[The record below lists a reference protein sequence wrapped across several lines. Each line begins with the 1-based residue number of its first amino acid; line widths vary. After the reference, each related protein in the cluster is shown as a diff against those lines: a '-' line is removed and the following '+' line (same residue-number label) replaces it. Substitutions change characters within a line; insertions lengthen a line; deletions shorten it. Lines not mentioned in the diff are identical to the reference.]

1 MKNTALLPTLILVS
15 SVSCTTPADVDE
27 GFLEINGTTLYYKT
41 MGSGEPIV
49 VLHGGPGF
57 DHQQFLPYI
66 GELSSR
72 YKVILYDQRGTGLS
86 SGPVDATS
94 ISIHNFVEDIEG
106 IRKAFGIAKMNLL
119 GHSWGGMLAMHYAV
133 RHPDKLKSLILCST
147 AATAES
153 FGVMRKTIA
162 RNRQPQDTA
171 LLESIS
177 ESQEFQDRDPRA
189 LERFWRTYFK
199 AYFAD
204 PSLAAGIT
212 LVFTDNTIRNS
223 DAVAGY
229 ILDSVGAFDLHA
241 DLGVVHAPTLILHGD
256 SDPIPVAY
264 AERIHESI
272 PSSELV
278 IAESSGHWIFI
289 DATDRFRS
297 SVFDFLSRVVEP

>member
-1 MKNTALLPTLILVS
+1 MNNTALLPTLILVS
-15 SVSCTTPADVDE
+15 SVSCTTPADIDE
-27 GFLEINGTTLYYKT
+27 GFLEVNGTTLYYKSI
-41 MGSGEPIV
+41 GSGEPIV

-86 SGPVDATS
+86 SGPADATS
-94 ISIHNFVEDIEG
+94 ITIHNFVEDIEG
-106 IRKAFGIAKMNLL
+106 IRTAFGIAKMNLL

-153 FGVMRKTIA
+153 FDVMRAVIA
-162 RNRQPQDTA
+162 RNRQPEDTA
-171 LLESIS
+171 LLESII
-177 ESQEFQDRDPRA
+177 ESQEFKDRDPRA
-189 LERFWRTYFK
+189 LERFWRIYFK
-199 AYFAD
+199 AYFVD
-204 PSLAAGIT
+204 PALAAGMT
-212 LVFTDNTIRNS
+212 LSFTDNTRRNS
-223 DAVAGY
+223 DAVARY
-229 ILDSVGAFDLHA
+229 ILDSVGAFDLHE
-241 DLGVVHAPTLILHGD
+241 DLGVVRAPTLILHGD
-256 SDPIPVAY
+256 SDPMPVVY

-272 PSSELV
+272 PNSELV

-297 SVFDFLSRVVEP
+297 SVFDFLSRVVDP